1 MATPDHTVL
10 ARPPNPLGDKSIQ
23 SIGRP
28 RRVTGT
34 VGKSRQQ
41 LTLRLAAINAAMND
55 IALLV
60 VESEEARSAEA
71 HGEPMRSGCW
81 PLPQLCAENLVAA
94 IRLLNQYAELLSH
107 EPLVES

>member
-23 SIGRP
+23 SIGSP
-28 RRVTGT
+28 RRSADT

-41 LTLRLAAINAAMND
+41 VILRLAAINAAMND

-60 VESEEARSAEA
+60 VESEEARSAKA
-71 HGEPMRSGCW
+71 RGESVRSGCW
-81 PLPQLCAENLVAA
+81 PLPLQCSENLVSAV
-94 IRLLNQYAELLSH
+94 RHLNQYAELLSH
-107 EPLVES
+107 EPLVET